1 MAGNGAKLKVAIVGG
16 GIAGLSAAYYLGK
29 AGVAVDLFE
38 AEKETGGLAGSFDFE
53 GRQVERYYHFI
64 CLPDQHLID
73 LAEELGIKDKLNW
86 RRTRTT
92 FFYEGKLYQFTSPI
106 DLLNFSPIPF
116 RSRLNLGLDTLKWKN
131 LKDWERLDDISAKEW
146 MLKSLGEQAYD
157 VIWSPLLSMKFGEY
171 QDQVSAAWL
180 WHRVHRVA
188 NSRKS
193 PFHPQVMGHFTG
205 GTETLLK
212 SLREAIKKQGGRTF
226 CSAPVEAVIKKSDQV
241 AGILVSGQMRGYDS
255 VIVTVPLPQ
264 AAALMPEELAEFRA
278 KLRQVSFI
286 GVVCLVIW
294 IDRTISGAFWCNIN
308 DKRVPFNGIIETSQ
322 LNPDTARGGALI
334 YVPHYLP
341 VSAPRFSFSD
351 EQLLDEFLKALP
363 MLKPG
368 MSKESI
374 KGFRVFRSKFAQ
386 PICSKG
392 FRHLVPQHTT
402 PLKGLFLIDCTQL
415 YPEDRTI
422 SGTIGVSKTASSL
435 VLEHLKKS

>member
-1 MAGNGAKLKVAIVGG
+1 MAPSGDKPRVAIVGG
-16 GIAGLSAAYYLGK
+16 GIAGLSTAYFLGR

-38 AEKETGGLAGSFDFE
+38 AEKETGGLAGSFNFD
-53 GRQVERYYHFI
+53 GQQVERYYHFI
-64 CLPDQHLID
+64 CLPDSHLID
-73 LAEELGIKDKLNW
+73 LAQELGVKDKINW

-92 FFYEGKLYQFTSPI
+92 FFYEGKLYQFTSPF
-106 DLLNFSPIPF
+106 DLLNFSPIPL
-116 RSRLNLGLDTLKWKN
+116 RSRLNLGLETLKWKN

-146 MLKSLGEQAYD
+146 MLKSLGSQAYE
-157 VIWSPLLSMKFGEY
+157 VIWSPLLSMKFGEF

-193 PFHPQVMGHFTG
+193 PFHPQVMGHFAG

-212 SLREAIKKQGGRTF
+212 GLRGKISEQGGRIF
-226 CSAPVEAVIKKSDQV
+226 CSAPVEAVVKKSDRV
-241 AGILVSGQMRGYDS
+241 AGVMVSGQMRGYDS
-255 VIVTVPLPQ
+255 VVVTNPLPQ
-264 AAALMPEELAEFRA
+264 AAALMPGELAEFSA
-278 KLRQVSFI
+278 GLRQVSFI
-286 GVVCLVIW
+286 GVVCLVLW
-294 IDRTISGAFWCNIN
+294 IDRTISGAFWCNIH

-322 LNPDTARGGALI
+322 LNLETARGGALI

-341 VSAPRFSFSD
+341 VSAPRFSFPD

-363 MLKPG
+363 ILKPG
-368 MSKESI
+368 MSRESV

-386 PICSKG
+386 PICPKG
-392 FRHLVPQHTT
+392 FRHLVPKHTT

-422 SGTIGVSKTASSL
+422 SGTIGVSKNATAL
-435 VLEHLKKS
+435 VLEHLKK